1 MYMLPQDWLE
11 IIRKEY
17 LRDFIRSGGAA
28 VKFVVPTDEVCRHQV
43 RDSLRNASE
52 EGGFSFALV
61 DAVSTK
67 IHMIDKLFHEVA
79 RQVDWDELAYSF
91 VTQVLRENGYEL
103 PANRE
108 EFNLRQIA
116 VLNKRE
122 DKFLRMELH
131 RWLEQKIFHD
141 YEMSQEFRIAMTRLC
156 IAQLDAGSASPFL
169 SNAIKEWL
177 RGELRL
183 IGALK
188 EAPIF
193 QKVVRHNA
201 RHLLLSLAHWLR
213 VNGKSG
219 LVLTLDISRYAEA
232 TRSRDPDNGF
242 YYSKP
247 ATFDAYEV
255 LRQFIDGTDELES
268 CLIVVIV
275 PRDLL
280 TDERRG
286 VNRYNALNLR
296 ILDEVRDRNR
306 QNPFSS
312 LIRLSSEQQPQDSIA
327 KRV

>member
-1 MYMLPQDWLE
+1 MYVQPESWLK
-11 IIRKEY
+11 IIRNEY
-17 LRDFIRSGGAA
+17 LRDFISSGGAS
-28 VKFVVPTDEVCRHQV
+28 VKFVVPSDEVCRHQV
-43 RDSLRNASE
+43 RDSLRNVSE

-61 DAVSTK
+61 DAITTK

-79 RQVDWDELAYSF
+79 RQVDWNELAYSF
-91 VTQVLRENGYEL
+91 VTQVLTENGYEL

-108 EFNLRQIA
+108 EFNLRQISL
-116 VLNKRE
+116 LNKRE
-122 DKFLRMELH
+122 DKFLRMELR
-131 RWLEQKIFHD
+131 RWLEQKLFHD
-141 YEMSQEFRIAMTRLC
+141 YEMSQEFRIAMMRLC

-201 RHLLLSLAHWLR
+201 RHLLFSLAHWLKI
-213 VNGKSG
+213 NGKNG
-219 LVLTLDISRYAEA
+219 LVLALDISRYAVV
-232 TRSRDPDNGF
+232 TRSRDPDDGL
-242 YYSKP
+242 YYSVP
-247 ATFDAYEV
+247 ATLDAYEV
-255 LRQFIDGTDELES
+255 LRQFIDGTDEAES
-268 CLIVVIV
+268 CLIVVIA
-275 PRDLL
+275 PREFL

-286 VNRYNALNLR
+286 LKRYNALKLR

-312 LIRLSSEQQPQDSIA
+312 LIQLSLEQQT
-327 KRV
+327 